1 MQMLNISI
9 KDKVVR
15 GNGNLFMG
23 HPICIYFNKNLY
35 IHIKH
40 YFPRQD
46 STGLKILV
54 HARIWKNTPWTLSGL
69 RRQVN
74 NKNQVYYENFPL
86 KTSFTDLR
94 GSEDLRG

>member
-54 HARIWKNTPWTLSGL
+54 HAPDLEEYSMDLVRTPEAS
-69 RRQVN
+69 
-74 NKNQVYYENFPL
+74 
-86 KTSFTDLR
+86 
-94 GSEDLRG
+94 